1 MARSSL
7 ADQAYLRLRSAILRG
22 QVPPERPISET
33 DLTGM
38 LHVSRT
44 PIREALLRLELEGY
58 LTRDET
64 NRLSVRVPSVA
75 EIVEGFWLRE
85 LLEVH
90 AARLAA
96 RRISDE
102 ELARLDELVA
112 ADREALR
119 SRAVDRLASRNED
132 IHTLI
137 LRASRN
143 RALARLVQGLH
154 AKFRGIQAF
163 AVGSMEDQE
172 EFVAQHAELSAALAE
187 GDGPR
192 AMEVTR
198 RHLHKARDLLLTALD
213 AEGAHEHHQSE
224 ARLPPSE
231 AIFAEAWEA
240 LSGVA
245 GEPFPDGLG
254 TRSRTSNSR
263 P

>member
-1 MARSSL
+1 MARASL
-7 ADQAYLRLRSAILRG
+7 ADQAYVRLREAILRG
-22 QVPPERPISET
+22 QIPPERPISET

-58 LTRDET
+58 LTRDDT
-64 NRLSVRVPSVA
+64 KRLSVRVPSVE
-75 EIVEGFWLRE
+75 EIMEDFWLRE

-102 ELARLDELVA
+102 ELATLEEFVA

-119 SRAVDRLASRNED
+119 SRAVDGLAGRNED
-132 IHTLI
+132 IHSLI

-143 RALARLVQGLH
+143 RSLARLVQGLH
-154 AKFRGIQAF
+154 ARLRGIQAF

-187 GDGPR
+187 GDALR
-192 AMEVTR
+192 AMELTR
-198 RHLHKARDLLLTALD
+198 RHLHKARDLLLSALD
-213 AEGAHEHHQSE
+213 PEGNHEE
-224 ARLPPSE
+224 RLARMGLPPSE
-231 AIFAEAWEA
+231 AIFAEAWETF
-240 LSGVA
+240 GGIA
-245 GEPFPDGLG
+245 GEPFPGPAE
-254 TRSRTSNSR
+254 T
-263 P
+263 